1 MKKEKVEKE
10 DNDKKMT
17 NNKSISVSLRDEN
30 KMAKKEMKTRR
41 SVINCFNL
49 NSQTPVQACLS
60 EDKILMPK

>member
-30 KMAKKEMKTRR
+30 KMAKKEMKMRR
-41 SVINCFNL
+41 
-49 NSQTPVQACLS
+49 
-60 EDKILMPK
+60 